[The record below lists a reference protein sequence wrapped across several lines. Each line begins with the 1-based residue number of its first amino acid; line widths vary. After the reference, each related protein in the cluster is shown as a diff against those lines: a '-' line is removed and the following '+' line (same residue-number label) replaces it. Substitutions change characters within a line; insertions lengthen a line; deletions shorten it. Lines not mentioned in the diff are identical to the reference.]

1 MQNKDVLEML
11 GGLAFVQFLIRFYGY
26 GLDKGIILLTD
37 NDESAA
43 FVRTKLKFYLE
54 AVEMKLNKKNEDQ
67 PLNYQMGVHVY
78 NKFDNERNL
87 IDFLEES
94 SFLPVVI
101 VGGIIPECLIGKAYI
116 FRCNPTERDFA
127 ETKTTNQA
135 LTEWIK
141 EHLNETKNV
150 IRTTIKYPFG
160 DRMEQSDDGKYRI
173 LLANIEIV
181 RQLQT
186 RLSIHNGSPKE
197 EAVEKLKKIRI
208 SAFNA
213 IKTMEYYEG
222 EYDIG
227 DAIGPCFLKQIA
239 KENVSFK
246 CLEKNIALDEIE
258 NKILYDDEY
267 YYITEPILRKLCA
280 PLLGSVSFLQLKHEM
295 VRAGLVKCDGTGIQN
310 FTKKKVIWCSDGHSE
325 RVRFVWMNKEPLMS
339 EENLALEDIVEDKP
353 C

>member
-37 NDESAA
+37 DDESAV
-43 FVRTKLKFYLE
+43 FVRIKLKFYLE

-78 NKFDNERNL
+78 NKFDNERDL

-150 IRTTIKYPFG
+150 IRTTVKNPYW
-160 DRMEQSDDGKYRI
+160 DDMEHSDKGKYR
-173 LLANIEIV
+173 LFYTNLVIV
-181 RQLQT
+181 KKLQM
-186 RLSIHNGSPKE
+186 LSE
-197 EAVEKLKKIRI
+197 EKTPSEEVK
-208 SAFNA
+208 AFSQKVFDS
-213 IKTMEYYEG
+213 IKNMEYYEG
-222 EYDIG
+222 EYDIR
-227 DAIGPCFLKQIA
+227 DAIKPCFLKQIA
-239 KENVSFK
+239 KENVGFEHF
-246 CLEKNIALDEIE
+246 EKNIALDEIE
-258 NKILYDDEY
+258 NKILYDDKY
-267 YYITEPILRKLCA
+267 YYITEPLLRKLCA
-280 PLLGSVSFLQLKHEM
+280 PLLESVSFLQLKHEM
-295 VRAGLVKCDGTGIQN
+295 VKAGLVDCDGAGIQN
-310 FTKKKVIWCSDGHSE
+310 FTKKKVVWSSDGHSE

-339 EENLALEDIVEDKP
+339 EENLALEDIVEGKP

>member
-1 MQNKDVLEML
+1 MPLLLWEKILIVLEML

-37 NDESAA
+37 DDESAA

-173 LLANIEIV
+173 LLANI
-181 RQLQT
+181 
-186 RLSIHNGSPKE
+186 
-197 EAVEKLKKIRI
+197 
-208 SAFNA
+208 
-213 IKTMEYYEG
+213 
-222 EYDIG
+222 
-227 DAIGPCFLKQIA
+227 
-239 KENVSFK
+239 
-246 CLEKNIALDEIE
+246 
-258 NKILYDDEY
+258 
-267 YYITEPILRKLCA
+267 
-280 PLLGSVSFLQLKHEM
+280 
-295 VRAGLVKCDGTGIQN
+295 
-310 FTKKKVIWCSDGHSE
+310 
-325 RVRFVWMNKEPLMS
+325 
-339 EENLALEDIVEDKP
+339 
-353 C
+353 